1 MTDITDTARAL
12 LRTDLGDL
20 PLFRRGKVRDIYDL
34 GGHLLLVATDRL
46 SAFDVVL
53 PEGIPDK
60 GKILTALSV
69 FWFEFLADVVP
80 NHLVAHRV
88 EDFPKALLKYRDQ
101 LEGRS
106 LLVKKAQRIDL
117 ECVVRG
123 YIAGSLWKEYKAA
136 RGENGQAVQLY
147 DYRFPGDLLESQKLA
162 EPIFTPATKEDA
174 GHDQNIS
181 VTEAKE
187 RFGTEVVDQLK
198 RLSLAI
204 FHKASGYA
212 ASKGII
218 LVDTKFEFG
227 HIEGKLSLIDEV
239 LSPDSSRFWL
249 ASQYQPG
256 RAQDGFDKQFVRN
269 YLESIKWDKKPPAPH
284 LPEEVVLKTREKY
297 LEAYR
302 LLTGR
307 DF

>member
-1 MTDITDTARAL
+1 MADITDTDAAL
-12 LRTDLGDL
+12 LKTDLPDL
-20 PLFRRGKVRDIYDL
+20 SLFRRGKVRDIYDL
-34 GGHLLLVATDRL
+34 GEYLLLIATDRL
-46 SAFDVVL
+46 SAFDVVM

-69 FWFEFLADVVP
+69 FWFDFLADVVP

-88 EDFPKALLKYRDQ
+88 EDFPKGLLKYRDR
-101 LEGRS
+101 LEERS
-106 LLVKKAQRIDL
+106 LLVKKAERIDL

-136 RGENGQAVQLY
+136 RGDNDQPVHLY
-147 DYRFPGDLLESQKLA
+147 DYHFPGDLLESQKLP
-162 EPIFTPATKEDA
+162 EPIFTPATKEDT

-181 VTEAKE
+181 VTEAKK
-187 RFGTEVVDQLK
+187 RFGAETVERLR

-212 ASKGII
+212 AAKGIF

-227 HIEGKLSLIDEV
+227 YIDGKLSLIDEV

-256 RAQDGFDKQFVRN
+256 RPQDGFDKQFVRN
-269 YLESIKWDKKPPAPH
+269 FLESLKWDKTPPAPH
-284 LPEEVVLKTREKY
+284 LPEEVVAKTREKY

-302 LLTGR
+302 LLTGKE
-307 DF
+307 F

>member
-1 MTDITDTARAL
+1 MTDTTDTARPL
-12 LRTDLGDL
+12 LKTDLGGL

-34 GGHLLLVATDRL
+34 GEHLLLVATDRL

-69 FWFEFLADVVP
+69 FWFEFLADIVP
-80 NHLVAHRV
+80 HHLVAHRV
-88 EDFPKALLKYRDQ
+88 EDFPKGLFKYRDQ

-106 LLVKKAQRIDL
+106 LLVKKARRIDL

-123 YIAGSLWKEYKAA
+123 YIAGSLWKEYQAA
-136 RGENGQAVQLY
+136 RGESGKGVQLY
-147 DYRFPGDLLESQKLA
+147 DYHFPGDLLESQKLP
-162 EPIFTPATKEDA
+162 EPIFTPATKEDT

-181 VTEAKE
+181 VTEAKKG
-187 RFGTEVVDQLK
+187 FGMEVVDQLK

-204 FHKASGYA
+204 FHKASGHA

-227 HIEGKLSLIDEV
+227 YIDEKLSLIDEV

-256 RAQDGFDKQFVRN
+256 RTQDGFDKQFVRN
-269 YLESIKWDKKPPAPH
+269 YLES
-284 LPEEVVLKTREKY
+284 
-297 LEAYR
+297 
-302 LLTGR
+302 
-307 DF
+307 

>member
-1 MTDITDTARAL
+1 M
-12 LRTDLGDL
+12 
-20 PLFRRGKVRDIYDL
+20 
-34 GGHLLLVATDRL
+34 
-46 SAFDVVL
+46 
-53 PEGIPDK
+53 
-60 GKILTALSV
+60 
-69 FWFEFLADVVP
+69 
-80 NHLVAHRV
+80 
-88 EDFPKALLKYRDQ
+88 
-101 LEGRS
+101 
-106 LLVKKAQRIDL
+106 
-117 ECVVRG
+117 
-123 YIAGSLWKEYKAA
+123 
-136 RGENGQAVQLY
+136 
-147 DYRFPGDLLESQKLA
+147 
-162 EPIFTPATKEDA
+162 
-174 GHDQNIS
+174 
-181 VTEAKE
+181 
-187 RFGTEVVDQLK
+187 
-198 RLSLAI
+198 AI

-227 HIEGKLSLIDEV
+227 YIDEKLSLIDEA

-249 ASQYQPG
+249 ASQYEPG

>member
-1 MTDITDTARAL
+1 MEDITDTFTAL
-12 LRTDLGDL
+12 LKTNLLDI

-34 GGHLLLVATDRL
+34 GEHLLLVATDRI
-46 SAFDVVL
+46 SAFDVVM

-60 GKILTALSV
+60 GKILTGLSV
-69 FWFEFLADVVP
+69 FWFEFLVDVVP
-80 NHLVAHRV
+80 NHLVAHRI
-88 EDFPKALLKYRDQ
+88 ENFPKGLQGHRSQ

-106 LLVKKAQRIDL
+106 LLVKKAKRIDL

-136 RGENGQAVQLY
+136 RGDDGKPVHLY
-147 DYRFPGDLLESQKLA
+147 DYDFPGNLQESQKLP
-162 EPIFTPATKEDA
+162 EPIFTPATKEDTS
-174 GHDQNIS
+174 HDQNIS
-181 VTEAKE
+181 VSEAKK
-187 RFGTEVVDQLK
+187 RFGAETVN
-198 RLSLAI
+198 RLRSISLAI
-204 FHKASGYA
+204 FHKASDYTFSCGL
-212 ASKGII
+212 I

-227 HIEGKLSLIDEV
+227 FIDGRLCLIDEV

-256 RAQDGFDKQFVRN
+256 RPQDGFDKQFVRN

-284 LPEEVVLKTREKY
+284 LPDEVVLKTRKKY

-302 LLTGR
+302 LLTGKE
-307 DF
+307 F

>member
-1 MTDITDTARAL
+1 MADITDTAMAL
-12 LRTDLGDL
+12 LKTNLSDI

-34 GGHLLLVATDRL
+34 GEHLLLVATDRV
-46 SAFDVVL
+46 SAFDVVM

-69 FWFEFLADVVP
+69 FWFELLRGVVP
-80 NHLVAHRV
+80 NHLVAQRV
-88 EDFPKALLKYRDQ
+88 RDFPKELQKHRDQ

-106 LLVKKAQRIDL
+106 LLVKKARRIDL

-123 YIAGSLWKEYKAA
+123 YIAGSLWKEYRAA
-136 RGENGQAVQLY
+136 RRDGGQPVHLY
-147 DYRFPGDLLESQKLA
+147 DYDFPGNLLESQKLP
-162 EPIFTPATKEDA
+162 EPIFTPATKEDT

-181 VTEAKE
+181 VSEAKK
-187 RFGTEVVDQLK
+187 RFGAETVDKL
-198 RLSLAI
+198 RSISLAI
-204 FHKASGYA
+204 FHRASDYA
-212 ASKGII
+212 FSRGII

-227 HIEGKLSLIDEV
+227 FTGDQLSLIDEV

-249 ASQYQPG
+249 ASQYRLG
-256 RAQDGFDKQFVRN
+256 EAQDGFDKQFLRN
-269 YLESIKWDKKPPAPH
+269 YLESMKWDKKPPAPH
-284 LPEEVVLKTREKY
+284 LPEEVILKTREKY

-302 LLTGR
+302 LLTGQ

>member
-1 MTDITDTARAL
+1 MADITETAMTLLKTDIPDF
-12 LRTDLGDL
+12 
-20 PLFRRGKVRDIYDL
+20 PLFRCGKVRDIYDL
-34 GGHLLLVATDRL
+34 GDHLLLVATDRL
-46 SAFDVVL
+46 SAFDVVM

-69 FWFEFLADVVP
+69 FWFDFLTDVVP
-80 NHLVAHRV
+80 NHLVAHQM
-88 EDFPKALLKYRDQ
+88 EDLPKELLKYRDQ
-101 LEGRS
+101 LEERS
-106 LLVKKAQRIDL
+106 LLVKKARRIDL

-123 YIAGSLWKEYKAA
+123 YIAGSLWKEYKTA
-136 RGENGQAVQLY
+136 RGESGKPVQLY
-147 DYRFPGDLLESQKLA
+147 NYHFPGDLLESQKLP
-162 EPIFTPATKEDA
+162 EPIFTPATKEDT

-181 VTEAKE
+181 VTEAKK
-187 RFGTEVVDQLK
+187 RFGVETVDQLR

-212 ASKGII
+212 SSKGII

-227 HIEGKLSLIDEV
+227 YIDGKLSLIDEV

-249 ASQYQPG
+249 VSQYQPG
-256 RAQDGFDKQFVRN
+256 RPQDGFDKQFVRN

>member
-1 MTDITDTARAL
+1 MADMTETATAL
-12 LRTDLGDL
+12 LKTNIPDA

-34 GGHLLLVATDRL
+34 GEHLLLVATDRL
-46 SAFDVVL
+46 SAFDVVM

-80 NHLVAHRV
+80 NHLVAYRLD
-88 EDFPKALLKYRDQ
+88 DFPKGLQKYRDQ
-101 LEGRS
+101 LDGRA
-106 LLVKKAQRIDL
+106 LLVKKADRIDL

-123 YIAGSLWKEYKAA
+123 YIAGSLWKEYKAT
-136 RGENGQAVQLY
+136 RGDKGGTVHLY
-147 DYRFPGDLLESQKLA
+147 DYDFPGDLLESQKLP
-162 EPIFTPATKEDA
+162 EPIFTPATKEDT

-181 VTEAKE
+181 VTEAKK
-187 RFGTEVVDQLK
+187 RFGSETVDELK

-212 ASKGII
+212 TAKGII

-227 HIEGKLSLIDEV
+227 YIDGKLSLIDEV

-256 RAQDGFDKQFVRN
+256 RSQDGFDKQFVRN
-269 YLESIKWDKKPPAPH
+269 YLELIKWDKKPPAPH
-284 LPEEVVLKTREKY
+284 LPEEVILKTREKY

-302 LLTGR
+302 LLTSR

>member
-1 MTDITDTARAL
+1 MK
-12 LRTDLGDL
+12 TDLPGL
-20 PLFRRGKVRDIYDL
+20 RFFRRGKVRDIYDL
-34 GGHLLLVATDRL
+34 DGHLLLVATDRL
-46 SAFDVVL
+46 SAFDVVM

-69 FWFEFLADVVP
+69 FWFEFLSDVVP
-80 NHLVAHRV
+80 NHLVAHRL
-88 EDFPKALLKYRDQ
+88 EDFPNNLLKYRDQ
-101 LEGRS
+101 LEGRT

-123 YIAGSLWKEYKAA
+123 YIAGSLWKDYQAA
-136 RGENGQAVQLY
+136 RGGNGKSVSLY
-147 DYRFPGDLLESQKLA
+147 DYHLPGNLLESEKLP
-162 EPIFTPATKEDA
+162 EPLFTPATKEDT

-181 VTEAKE
+181 VTEAKK
-187 RFGTEVVDQLK
+187 RFGAKTVDQLK

-204 FHKASGYA
+204 FHKASAFA

-227 HIEGKLSLIDEV
+227 KIDGKLSLIDEV

-249 ASQYQPG
+249 ASQYQSG
-256 RAQDGFDKQFVRN
+256 RPQDGFDKQFVRN

-284 LPEEVVLKTREKY
+284 LPEEVVLKTRDKY

>member
-1 MTDITDTARAL
+1 MTDITDTAAAL
-12 LRTDLGDL
+12 LKTDLPGL

-34 GGHLLLVATDRL
+34 EKHLLLVATDRL
-46 SAFDVVL
+46 SAFDVVM

-80 NHLVAHRV
+80 NHLVAHRM
-88 EDFPKALLKYRDQ
+88 EDFPKELQKYRDQ

-106 LLVKKAQRIDL
+106 LLVKKAWRIDL

-136 RGENGQAVQLY
+136 RGEKGKAVQLY
-147 DYRFPGDLLESQKLA
+147 DYHFPGDLLESQKLP
-162 EPIFTPATKEDA
+162 EPIFTPATKEDT

-181 VTEAKE
+181 VTEAKK
-187 RFGTEVVDQLK
+187 RFGVETVEQLK

-204 FHKASGYA
+204 FHKATGYA

-227 HIEGKLSLIDEV
+227 YIDGKLSLIDEV

-249 ASQYQPG
+249 TSQYQPG
-256 RAQDGFDKQFVRN
+256 RPQDGFDKQFVRN

-284 LPEEVVLKTREKY
+284 LPEDVVLKTREKY
-297 LEAYR
+297 IEAYR
-302 LLTGR
+302 LLAGR

>member
-1 MTDITDTARAL
+1 MTDITDTAFAL
-12 LRTDLGDL
+12 LKTNLPGL

-34 GGHLLLVATDRL
+34 GEQLLLVATDRL
-46 SAFDVVL
+46 SAFDVVM

-69 FWFEFLADVVP
+69 FWFEFLADIVP

-88 EDFPKALLKYRDQ
+88 EDFPKELQKYRDQ
-101 LEGRS
+101 LERRS
-106 LLVKKAQRIDL
+106 LLVKKARRIDL

-136 RGENGQAVQLY
+136 RGENGKPVQLY
-147 DYRFPGDLLESQKLA
+147 DYHFPGDLLESQKLP
-162 EPIFTPATKEDA
+162 EPIFTPATKEDT

-181 VTEAKE
+181 VTEAE
-187 RFGTEVVDQLK
+187 NRFGTETVDQLK

-227 HIEGKLSLIDEV
+227 YIDGKLSLIDEV

-256 RAQDGFDKQFVRN
+256 HPQDGFDKQFVRN

-284 LPEEVVLKTREKY
+284 LPEDVVLKTRGKY
-297 LEAYR
+297 IEAYR

>member
-1 MTDITDTARAL
+1 MTATPTVL
-12 LRTDLGDL
+12 LQTNIPDF

-34 GGHLLLVATDRL
+34 EKYLLLVATDRL
-46 SAFDVVL
+46 SAFDVVM
-53 PEGIPDK
+53 PKGIPDK

-69 FWFEFLADVVP
+69 FWFEFLTNTVP

-88 EDFPKALLKYRDQ
+88 EDFPKGLEKYRGQ

-106 LLVKKAQRIDL
+106 LLVKKAERVDL

-136 RGENGQAVQLY
+136 RGENGKPVRLY
-147 DYRFPGDLLESQKLA
+147 DFDFPGNLQESQKLPQ
-162 EPIFTPATKEDA
+162 PIFTPATKEDT

-181 VTEAKE
+181 ETEAKK
-187 RFGTEVVDQLK
+187 RFGSAVVDELK
-198 RLSLAI
+198 KLSLAI
-204 FHKASGYA
+204 FKKTSDYA
-212 ASKGII
+212 ASRGII

-227 HIEGKLSLIDEV
+227 YIDGKLTLIDEV

-249 ASQYQPG
+249 SAQYQPG
-256 RAQDGFDKQFVRN
+256 RPQDGFDKQFVRN
-269 YLESIKWDKKPPAPH
+269 FLESIKWDKKPPAPH
-284 LPEEVVLKTREKY
+284 LPEEVVAKTREKY

-302 LLTGR
+302 LLTGKE
-307 DF
+307 F

>member
-1 MTDITDTARAL
+1 MADITDTATAL
-12 LRTDLGDL
+12 LKTNIPGL

-34 GGHLLLVATDRL
+34 GEQLLLVATDRL
-46 SAFDVVL
+46 SAFDVVM

-69 FWFEFLADVVP
+69 FWFEFLADVIP
-80 NHLVAHRV
+80 NHLVAYGI
-88 EDFPKALLKYRDQ
+88 EDFPKGLQKYRDQ

-106 LLVKKAQRIDL
+106 LLVKKANRIDL

-123 YIAGSLWKEYKAA
+123 YIAGSLWREYKAA
-136 RGENGQAVQLY
+136 RGGNGKPVHLY
-147 DYRFPGDLLESQKLA
+147 DYDFPGDLLESQRLP
-162 EPIFTPATKEDA
+162 EPIFTPATKEDT

-181 VTEAKE
+181 VTEAKKH
-187 RFGTEVVDQLK
+187 FGAETVGQLK
-198 RLSLAI
+198 GLSLAI
-204 FHKASGYA
+204 FHKASAYA
-212 ASKGII
+212 AARGII

-227 HIEGKLSLIDEV
+227 HIDGKLSLIDEV

-256 RAQDGFDKQFVRN
+256 RPQDGFDKQFVRN

-284 LPEEVVLKTREKY
+284 LPEDVVLKTREKY

-302 LLTGR
+302 LLTGKE
-307 DF
+307 F